1 MQSSVTCLFC
11 LMNFTLVVTLI
22 ESLTELSSEK
32 GLVLLV
38 LSVVSILQGWEG
50 MGGCGK
56 EKTLILWHH
65 MARKEGWREVDGY
78 ACTAAPVCSAH
89 VWEVCGMCTPVCA
102 GTLAHVYECDAC
114 MTYIQMYVQVYEQ
127 CMWKSEEDVLNLA
140 LALSAMLFWDRVST
154 KSGARLVARKPQWSS
169 CFFPWR
175 CWGYRCLW
183 LWCAENLNTGC
194 CIPAA
199 GALIH
204 RIISLAFLFVWAV
217 SFTKLQFTDW
227 LVRLAGQST
236 TWLCTPQIHR
246 CMVYKCVPACRT
258 FPWVLGIWIHVFKL
272 VQQSPCWINC
282 LPCSPFPLWC
292 HQGDQQMQWFSHVQ
306 G

>member
-1 MQSSVTCLFC
+1 MLEKETREFWQLFHLDITLSAHSTWDNAVLCHVSLLPNEFYVSRHTARVPDRTVQWERTCFAC
-11 LMNFTLVVTLI
+11 VVCGLDPSGM
-22 ESLTELSSEK
+22 ES
-32 GLVLLV
+32 
-38 LSVVSILQGWEG
+38 

-175 CWGYRCLW
+175 CWGYRCVW
-183 LWCAENLNTGC
+183 LWCAENLNAGC
-194 CIPAA
+194 RVPAA

-204 RIISLAFLFVWAV
+204 RIISLAVLFVWAV

-227 LVRLAGQST
+227 LGLPVNPLPDSVLPRYTDAWFTNVCLHAGLSHGCWGSELMSSSLCSNHLAG
-236 TWLCTPQIHR
+236 
-246 CMVYKCVPACRT
+246 
-258 FPWVLGIWIHVFKL
+258 
-272 VQQSPCWINC
+272 
-282 LPCSPFPLWC
+282 
-292 HQGDQQMQWFSHVQ
+292 
-306 G
+306 